1 MSEHKKARGPRY
13 RTQPRGEELR
23 RVAARRTAGLTYRTF
38 PGSNRRKARSL
49 GVHPSQIT
57 RRQNGQHDSPL
68 SRATEEAAKMG
79 ETAAM
84 MALSH
89 LMAAGMGERLK
100 GKCPESVRQGLIWVS
115 TQECGEQP
123 DLKKMQAFLHAGGL
137 VCLQTMLKE
146 ATEAAAPLL
155 NLIAHLQFLVAQEA
169 DG

>member
-1 MSEHKKARGPRY
+1 MSEHKKARGPVY
-13 RTQPRGEELR
+13 GTHTSGEIVR
-23 RVAARRTAGLTYRTF
+23 RRSARITSALTWRSF
-38 PGSNRRKARSL
+38 PGSRKQKARAL
-49 GVHPSQIT
+49 GLDASQVS
-57 RRQNGQHDSPL
+57 RRQNPQHDSPL
-68 SRATEEAAKMG
+68 SKATEECWRLG
-79 ETAAM
+79 EDAAM
-84 MALSH
+84 MALAH

-137 VCLQTMLKE
+137 VCHETMLKE

-169 DG
+169 DA